1 MEHAEK
7 ANPVGDESAYVG
19 VWAKLTPPHMPFSF
33 LPVAFFSSLQ
43 KGFEPSRRQR
53 SPRREWPA
61 QTADSRR
68 NLTRLV
74 HVELGLVLG
83 VKLPPSG

>member
-1 MEHAEK
+1 MEHAEE

-19 VWAKLTPPHMPFSF
+19 VWPKPTPPHMPFSF

-43 KGFEPSRRQR
+43 EGFEPSRRQR

>member
-1 MEHAEK
+1 MEHAEE

-19 VWAKLTPPHMPFSF
+19 VWPKPTPPHMPFSF

-43 KGFEPSRRQR
+43 EGFEPSRRQR

-61 QTADSRR
+61 QTAGPHE
-68 NLTRLV
+68 NLIRLA
-74 HVELGLVLG
+74 HVEPGLVLG
-83 VKLPPSG
+83 VKLPRSG